1 MRNIHILSTVD
12 IHLQPKIYDG
22 WDKVYRMM
30 RIARIKLW
38 KYRMECRKKKAESA
52 RKRQGARNRQWQQKW
67 YKKFPEQ

>member
-12 IHLQPKIYDG
+12 IHLQQKMYDG
-22 WDKVYRMM
+22 WDKVYRVM

-38 KYRMECRKKKAESA
+38 KYRKECRKKKAESA